1 MNNKIFDIKI
11 CEDDLFSIEAI
22 IIDHIRN
29 MRVQLYEGELTKE
42 GDKLIKQTIENDKML
57 LEKLKICRLYN
68 VDIRAKEICEND

>member
-29 MRVQLYEGELTKE
+29 MRVQIYEGKLTKE
-42 GDKLIKQTIENDKML
+42 GEKLIKQTIENDKML
-57 LEKLKICRLYN
+57 LEKLKICRFYNLYTH
-68 VDIRAKEICEND
+68 AKEICKND